1 MSTRQQER
9 RSATQGIALAVA
21 AAIAAFSLVGTSVSA
36 QRAADLDFVS
46 VGRAAPLAHDING
59 REWVGASVS
68 RDGQFIGAARA
79 GQTPP
84 GVEPLERDLFT
95 STDFYADRELW
106 SDPRY
111 FRCNSPLALE
121 GLWGGNNAPSVM
133 GDDPPKTAPWG
144 RCDRDYPRESI
155 VSPYPFKTAQEHYD
169 ALLEETTTRGGPT
182 AHNPTT
188 LPHEWNGIYRQPR
201 FIPGNDYWF
210 TMRHVQVPTILS
222 LLTPEYRTRVVQ
234 ETYHH
239 GHTNK
244 PMWPSQ
250 YCWPEGFMR
259 RWHEW
264 AAYDRSIMVT
274 PHLVQIYMSGAM
286 NFVTNVHVGREF
298 KMDGPVPRLG
308 ENVPRWYGETVGFW
322 DGDTLI
328 TWTSNI
334 QGWATHSAFEHSNQ
348 MQSIEIYTPLRDEN
362 GAYTGLNHEAIL
374 YDPEALVEP
383 VRIILKL
390 VKVADFNDPDVSP
403 IVYTECIQTIYPL
416 DGTATP
422 VTPGRVL
429 EYEVP
434 DMYGRPWAQ
443 IWNKYWEKDMTKPEG
458 SDIFSFE

>member
-1 MSTRQQER
+1 MTFAATV
-9 RSATQGIALAVA
+9 SATVLSLIGAPAL
-21 AAIAAFSLVGTSVSA
+21 A
-36 QRAADLDFVS
+36 QRAPELDFVS
-46 VGRAAPLAHDING
+46 VGRAAPLKHDINE
-59 REWVGASVS
+59 REWVGASA
-68 RDGQFIGAARA
+68 RGGQFVGSARA

-84 GVEPLERDLFT
+84 GVAPLERDLFT

-111 FRCNSPLALE
+111 FRCNSPLAIE
-121 GLWGGNNAPSVM
+121 GLWGGNNVPSAM

-144 RCDRDYPRESI
+144 HCDRDYPRESI
-155 VSPYPFKTAQEHYD
+155 VSPYPFKTAQEHYA
-169 ALLEETTTRGGPT
+169 ALREETTKRGGPT
-182 AHNPTT
+182 VHTPTT
-188 LPHEWNGIYRQPR
+188 LPHEWSGVYRQPR

-210 TMRHVQVPTILS
+210 TARHVQVPTMLS
-222 LLTPEYRTRVVQ
+222 LLTPEYQTRLVQ
-234 ETYHH
+234 EAYHH

-250 YCWPEGFMR
+250 YCWPEGFLR

-264 AAYDRSIMVT
+264 AAYDRQIMVT
-274 PHLVQIYMSGAM
+274 PQLVQFYMSGAM
-286 NFVTNVHVGREF
+286 NFMTSVHVGREF

-322 DGDTLI
+322 DRDTLI

-362 GAYTGLNHEAIL
+362 GAYTGLNHESIL

-383 VRIILKL
+383 VRIMLRLIKI
-390 VKVADFNDPDVSP
+390 ADFSDADVNP
-403 IVYTECIQTIYPL
+403 IIYTECIQTIYPL

-429 EYEVP
+429 DYEVP

-443 IWNKYWEKDMTKPEG
+443 IWNKYWEKDMEKPEG
-458 SDIFSFE
+458 SDIFNFE